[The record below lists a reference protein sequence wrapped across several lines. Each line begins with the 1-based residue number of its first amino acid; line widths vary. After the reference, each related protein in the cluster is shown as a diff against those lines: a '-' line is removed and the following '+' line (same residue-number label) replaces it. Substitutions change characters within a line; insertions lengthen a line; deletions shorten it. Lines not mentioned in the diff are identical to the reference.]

1 MINHIKKHLE
11 SLNLEEDKGEDEE
24 IIDNARFEQA
34 QQVSELLERMDKKVV
49 AGTKWY
55 IISMKWVD

>member
-24 IIDNARFEQA
+24 IIDNARFE
-34 QQVSELLERMDKKVV
+34 
-49 AGTKWY
+49 
-55 IISMKWVD
+55 